1 MELWKIPLVFLL
13 FFLIS
18 LVLVLTVRVL
28 SPRQI
33 DDVNPY
39 MNCSRIELDKAD
51 VFYVVPKFND
61 ISINESRVWCDYI
74 LSMNKT
80 LQLHGIKH
88 TYEEFNGNISNEE
101 IQEGIDIFYDCFGF
115 YPTEFKPP
123 QLVISKDN
131 KKLIKSFNLKLNL
144 YSNELF
150 HKVYHCNDSG
160 LLPNKFHDLI

>member
-1 MELWKIPLVFLL
+1 MGL
-13 FFLIS
+13 
-18 LVLVLTVRVL
+18 
-28 SPRQI
+28 
-33 DDVNPY
+33 N
-39 MNCSRIELDKAD
+39 
-51 VFYVVPKFND
+51 
-61 ISINESRVWCDYI
+61 
-74 LSMNKT
+74 
-80 LQLHGIKH
+80 

-131 KKLIKSFNLKLNL
+131 KNNNKSFNLKLNL